1 MTMRPALRR
10 DPLPKVI
17 CLDRRACSL
26 RCSGSFSALA
36 MKLFALRYLEDR
48 LRQLYG

>member
-1 MTMRPALRR
+1 MRPVLRR

-17 CLDRRACSL
+17 CLELRACSL

-36 MKLFALRYLEDR
+36 MKLFALRYPEDC
-48 LRQLYG
+48 LRSLYG